1 MSRVFNIIR
10 SIDFVRKVLAGSVE
24 GSRAAGADWLVS
36 SAAAAAATVIGLV
49 LCRAIGDF
57 VKLTVKFV
65 LLWNTLNAFLD
76 WSFYIFQKSR
86 SRFFSPRS

>member
-36 SAAAAAATVIGLV
+36 SAAAAAAAAAATVIVLV
-49 LCRAIGDF
+49 LCRAVGA
-57 VKLTVKFV
+57 L
-65 LLWNTLNAFLD
+65 
-76 WSFYIFQKSR
+76 
-86 SRFFSPRS
+86 

>member
-36 SAAAAAATVIGLV
+36 SAAAAAAAAATVIGLV

-65 LLWNTLNAFLD
+65 LLWTRTSHFSD
-76 WSFYIFQKSR
+76 
-86 SRFFSPRS
+86 FFFE